1 MAKNKSIAFA
11 AFLCHFSFSLFS
23 IFSAVSIKRMHFEQI
38 IDQCTKWWLTK
49 WFSVW
54 RNLTH
59 ESQIRK
65 LLWYPEM
72 LTDDTLSVKFTHI
85 SSKAKTTT
93 WQDTHTQQVHAL
105 WGIRTQIFTSRRFS
119 SVGFCVHVN
128 RFSLKRHETTDN
140 EENVKEKYE
149 ERSVNTTIA

>member
-23 IFSAVSIKRMHFEQI
+23 IFSAVSIERMHFEQI

-49 WFSVW
+49 LFSVW

-85 SSKAKTTT
+85 SSKARTTT
-93 WQDTHTQQVHAL
+93 WQDTHTA
-105 WGIRTQIFTSRRFS
+105 SA
-119 SVGFCVHVN
+119 
-128 RFSLKRHETTDN
+128 
-140 EENVKEKYE
+140 
-149 ERSVNTTIA
+149 RSVRHPHTTFYLSTVFQCWFLCACQPIFLKKAWNYR